1 MIQCPC
7 YDTKLQQVC
16 TSKSTYC
23 RLSCEAYKQY
33 EIDKRREY
41 EERMRE
47 RRLTDDLLSHSRD
60 IGKKVR
66 RRLHLGR

>member
-1 MIQCPC
+1 MIPCPC

-41 EERMRE
+41 EDRRKERK
-47 RRLTDDLLSHSRD
+47 LADDLLNRSRD
-60 IGKKVR
+60 ISKRVR
-66 RRLHLGR
+66 RRRHIV